1 MPCGEQ
7 GKLGEAEE
15 GAVPYVLRELGIGRS
30 AIDAGSIEPWL
41 DA

>member
-15 GAVPYVLRELGIGRS
+15 GAVSYVLRELDIGRS
-30 AIDAGSIEPWL
+30 AIDAGSVESRL